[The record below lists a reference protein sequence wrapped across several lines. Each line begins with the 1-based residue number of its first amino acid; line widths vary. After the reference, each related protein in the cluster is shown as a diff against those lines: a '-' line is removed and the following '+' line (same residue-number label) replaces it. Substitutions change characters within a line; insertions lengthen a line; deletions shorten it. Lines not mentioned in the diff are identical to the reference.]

1 MYIYVTKVGIEGRA
15 FSLGI
20 EVIDVVNTS
29 GSVNLGSKKKKAL
42 ELPKSINV
50 WKNWTPKGE
59 GKRERGQLKAYSF
72 LKNEK
77 DM

>member
-1 MYIYVTKVGIEGRA
+1 MHIYVTKVEIESRA

-29 GSVNLGSKKKKAL
+29 GSVNLGSKKKAL

-50 WKNWTPKGE
+50 
-59 GKRERGQLKAYSF
+59 
-72 LKNEK
+72 
-77 DM
+77 